1 MRWMRITAAI
11 AGVVLVLTGCGSDD
25 SSEGSSDEPTTDG
38 PPTEASDAGDTSDDD
53 WTPDEGDPDGGEAE
67 TGSGE
72 AGTSIETCPLLP
84 AEAVA
89 DATGS
94 AVEVT
99 ASSDAGCAL
108 ELGDEGV
115 TVVVNL
121 TDVIADFDEYVAG
134 SVDTCDDGTVVEVD
148 AGDRAFACAG
158 PVGPIGWYFDA
169 ATSSVV
175 TVQQSIGGDR
185 DLTVE
190 DLAELTAL
198 VTV

>member
-1 MRWMRITAAI
+1 MRWMRMAAAV
-11 AGVVLVLTGCGSDD
+11 AGLVLVLTGCGSDD
-25 SSEGSSDEPTTDG
+25 ASDEPSDPTTTE
-38 PPTEASDAGDTSDDD
+38 PPDAGDISDDD
-53 WTPDEGDPDGGEAE
+53 WTPDEADPADPTEAGDEAGDGEAE
-67 TGSGE
+67 TSGQ
-72 AGTSIETCPLLP
+72 TCPLLP

-99 ASSDAGCAL
+99 AGSDAGCAL
-108 ELGDEGV
+108 EVGDDGV

-121 TDVIADFDEYVAG
+121 TDVIADFDDYVEG

-148 AGDRAFACAG
+148 AGDRAFACAS

-175 TVQQSIGGDR
+175 TVQQSIGGDGE
-185 DLTVE
+185 LTVD